1 MKKILLILTVFI
13 GSFAIAKAQDELPED
28 GAKRQEKIQA
38 LYIAFITEKLQL
50 TPDEAQKFWPVHT
63 QYMNEMKA
71 VKKDLPPLERE
82 QAKLNIK
89 KRYQD
94 NFTRILGTQ
103 KCDKFYSLENE
114 FKQKLLDMMK
124 KNRQNQSGGRIRPGF
139 RGNR

>member
-1 MKKILLILTVFI
+1 MKKILLILSVFI
-13 GSFAIAKAQDELPED
+13 GSFSVAKAQDELPED

-63 QYMNEMKA
+63 QFMNEIKA

-94 NFTRILGTQ
+94 SFSKILGQQ
-103 KCDKFYSLENE
+103 KCDRFYSLENE

-124 KNRQNQSGGRIRPGF
+124 KNRQNQGGRMKPGF
-139 RGNR
+139 RNNR